1 MKSPQSDC
9 DYSPERQCAI
19 SSSPLCCVIIFLS
32 AFAGTVC
39 HFIGQLSF
47 SFFIRICFLFFSFLC
62 VVVVRNCCIASRRR
76 SRPSECQLD
85 CVKQAP
91 CDSLFFF
98 FLCLCLF
105 IYSSHFWLF
114 LWAPLADFK
123 SGALLGID
131 VWATRTKNGRELKD
145 EFEIKVF
152 HLAIRKVTRG
162 NRKKLV

>member
-47 SFFIRICFLFFSFLC
+47 SFFIRICFVCFFSFLR

-91 CDSLFFF
+91 CDSLFFLLSLPVF
-98 FLCLCLF
+98 VYLF
-105 IYSSHFWLF
+105 ITFLVVFVGTTCRSWFQIWRSFGDRRLSS
-114 LWAPLADFK
+114 K
-123 SGALLGID
+123 NKKREGIEG
-131 VWATRTKNGRELKD
+131 WIWN
-145 EFEIKVF
+145 
-152 HLAIRKVTRG
+152 
-162 NRKKLV
+162 